1 MQPVKNYSFSPSI
14 LAIGIREFSEWCRES
29 EIDEWTA
36 MLRMVDGDHAAMTL
50 LRFSLRWGEAEHVKE
65 AGGWFYRTGDQLL
78 QDAALTRSSLTRAR
92 ETLRVRLGMQEKRQ
106 RVRLPGGDLL
116 LKNVMHY
123 RLEPVILRAAFDVY
137 CLEPDARTV
146 CKTHA
151 QLLKMLSSQTPKADK
166 SQKPADDISQM
177 SDFDNSEMP
186 TPDNSQMPDD
196 GDSQMPPDDTYKDSY
211 KESYQSPYQGSDKVS
226 DHQGD
231 ERDLKHPE
239 RYELPDYLGGLFDE
253 LGTPNGKTAS
263 ILQQC
268 EQLGDK
274 LAAEVAQRCGKART
288 WDYVLAA
295 LQKEAERPEVQVEIA
310 GRAEAA
316 RRDAQYQ
323 AERSAGLTND
333 PVAPTFAGDLL
344 PPAPPVLA
352 SPPLPP
358 SPALAAW
365 ETAYTQMLLQFEKT
379 KVELWLRQTR
389 FLRCEGEVFVI
400 GVGSE
405 EARELFEGRL
415 YRKMFQMVQ
424 DSYRQAVA
432 LSFEV
437 MS

>member
-65 AGGWFYRTGDQLL
+65 AGGWFYRTADQLL

-92 ETLRVRLGMQEKRQ
+92 ETLRVRLGMEAKRQ

-186 TPDNSQMPDD
+186 TPDSSQMPDD

-211 KESYQSPYQGSDKVS
+211 KESHQSPYQGSDKVS

-239 RYELPDYLGGLFDE
+239 RYELPDYLGALFDE

-268 EQLGDK
+268 ERLGDK

-288 WDYVLAA
+288 WDYVLSA

-323 AERSAGLTND
+323 AERAAGLIPD
-333 PVAPTFAGDLL
+333 PVTPTIT
-344 PPAPPVLA
+344 PPAPPVSA
-352 SPPLPP
+352 SPPPPP

-365 ETAYTQMLLQFEKT
+365 ETAYTQMLLQFNHT
-379 KVELWLRQTR
+379 KFSAWLGDAR
-389 FLRCEGEVFVI
+389 FLRCEGEMFVI
-400 GVGSE
+400 GVGNDT
-405 EARELFEGRL
+405 AREMLQTRL
-415 YRKMFQMVQ
+415 YRVVAALVQ
-424 DSYRQAVA
+424 QSYGQPVT
-432 LSFEV
+432 LCFEV